1 MCDIL
6 ILNNDL
12 HKGKHAMS
20 KDENLFW
27 DLLDEES
34 STLYVDN
41 DMCYIEDG
49 ETEETH
55 SFDFSPERLVFL
67 FADKM
72 GITAESV

>member
-27 DLLDEES
+27 DLLEDES

-49 ETEETH
+49 ETEKTH
-55 SFDFSPERLVFL
+55 SFDFGPERLVFL

-72 GITAESV
+72 GISAENV